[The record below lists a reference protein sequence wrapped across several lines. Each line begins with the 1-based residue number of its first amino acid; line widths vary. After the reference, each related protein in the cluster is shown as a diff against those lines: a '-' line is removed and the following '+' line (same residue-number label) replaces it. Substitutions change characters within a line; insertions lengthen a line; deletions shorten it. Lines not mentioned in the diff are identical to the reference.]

1 MNDLI
6 VVKSKKIN
14 KKLVGYVL
22 FCIVIAALYFF
33 DFKNSQSFN
42 NYKVC
47 AIVAYCAFCI
57 VLFVS
62 FYFLNK
68 FIALKKVPIHK
79 KFFILA
85 LCFGALHLFL
95 IPFLMGADEQ
105 GHFCRAYEISQGDL
119 FTPIDDSGN
128 VGNVLP
134 SSLKE
139 LKNVCNDDFK
149 YTNLKN
155 GLSIPLNQNETEN
168 YKNYYISISLYS
180 PVQYLP
186 QAIGILFARILNFNV
201 YWIGMMGRIFGFLF
215 WLITCTYALKIMPIK
230 KNFCMLLLLSPIC
243 IGYATTLSGDMMLNA
258 MIILLISKI
267 CKFRY
272 EKKILNKKDIILLGV
287 ICCII
292 SLCKVVYFP
301 IVFSIFFIPKEC
313 FKDRKKYYKVLAII
327 VLISIII
334 SFAWFI
340 YSNNNY
346 LESYYNNADL
356 QKQFI
361 LHNPF
366 RYVTIMCKTLLNY
379 AVVYLTYSSQVNI
392 YPIIS
397 VLLWGILACSLLN
410 LNDTRLEKLKRH
422 EKMLVASIV
431 LFTIILIFTAIYIQ
445 FTAMTVGVGNDLVE
459 GIQMRYFLPL
469 IIILPLIVNKK
480 ICLIKDSTLNLTFL
494 MLQLPIFITMF
505 ITYF

>member
-1 MNDLI
+1 M
-6 VVKSKKIN
+6 
-14 KKLVGYVL
+14 
-22 FCIVIAALYFF
+22 
-33 DFKNSQSFN
+33 
-42 NYKVC
+42 
-47 AIVAYCAFCI
+47 
-57 VLFVS
+57 
-62 FYFLNK
+62 
-68 FIALKKVPIHK
+68 
-79 KFFILA
+79 
-85 LCFGALHLFL
+85 
-95 IPFLMGADEQ
+95 
-105 GHFCRAYEISQGDL
+105 
-119 FTPIDDSGN
+119 
-128 VGNVLP
+128 
-134 SSLKE
+134 
-139 LKNVCNDDFK
+139 
-149 YTNLKN
+149 
-155 GLSIPLNQNETEN
+155 
-168 YKNYYISISLYS
+168 
-180 PVQYLP
+180 
-186 QAIGILFARILNFNV
+186 
-201 YWIGMMGRIFGFLF
+201 
-215 WLITCTYALKIMPIK
+215 
-230 KNFCMLLLLSPIC
+230 
-243 IGYATTLSGDMMLNA
+243 
-258 MIILLISKI
+258 
-267 CKFRY
+267 
-272 EKKILNKKDIILLGV
+272 
-287 ICCII
+287 
-292 SLCKVVYFP
+292 VYFP